1 MVVLPQPGPPGTHAG
16 KVDPYAMI
24 GPTVHVRIPAQ
35 HTKHMFNRRLRLAVY
50 GLLLLAVPSL
60 GQTPDQALTL
70 VTAEGRSQLQ
80 TVTLDGRRMVALE
93 RLTGPFGLTI
103 GGELG
108 NSSLTLSRGDQVIV
122 LTANEGLVSVDGQ
135 LVSLPSSPI
144 EQNGTWYV
152 PVDFIGRALP
162 LVSDEPLEL
171 RRRSGLVVMGDIRV
185 PQVVARYRRTG
196 RQGRLGFMVTPAIE
210 PTVERQDDRLVITF
224 DADALDLAPTNVSPD
239 PLVVGL
245 AADQNRPV
253 VTVELGAEFGS
264 YASVVEPAL
273 GNAIELVID
282 LEPTAPAPPPPAP
295 TRTTEL
301 RPTPPPPVTPP
312 APQPPLA
319 GVPAPPAGAPAPAA
333 TAGDPDLPALS
344 ELAAPRTIRAIAIDP
359 GHGGADTGTRGPG
372 GALEKDVT
380 LEVARRL
387 RNAIESQLGLRVVLT
402 RTSDTTV
409 ALDERAAIANN
420 NRADLFISL
429 HVNASVRE
437 TATGAE
443 VFYLSLAE
451 YDEAAR
457 DLSALAAEPIP
468 VVGGGSR
475 VLDIVPWEMA
485 QLRYVGESARWATTV
500 ADELS
505 LRLPMSPRGLQQ
517 APFRVL
523 VGANMPA
530 VLVELGFISNPDQ
543 EAQLTSP
550 TFQTAIV
557 NGLLR
562 SIIRYRD
569 EAARGFVTPTPLT
582 PGAPGAAAPTG
593 RIQ

>member
-1 MVVLPQPGPPGTHAG
+1 
-16 KVDPYAMI
+16 MI
-24 GPTVHVRIPAQ
+24 KPTVHVRTPVQ
-35 HTKHMFNRRLRLAVY
+35 NTTHMLNRRLQLAAY
-50 GLLLLAVPSL
+50 GLLLLAVPSP

-70 VTAEGRSQLQ
+70 VTSEGRDQLQ
-80 TVTLDGRRMVALE
+80 TVTLDGRRMVALD
-93 RLTGPFGLTI
+93 RLTGPFDLTI
-103 GGELG
+103 SGERRE
-108 NSSLTLSRGDQVIV
+108 NSLTLSRDDQVIV

-135 LVSLPSSPI
+135 LVSLPSPPV
-144 EQNGTWYV
+144 EQNGAWYV
-152 PVDFIGRALP
+152 PIDFIGRALP

-171 RRRSGLVVMGDIRV
+171 RRRSGLVVMGNIRV

-196 RQGRLGFMVTPAIE
+196 QQGRLGFMVTPAIE
-210 PTVERQDDRLVITF
+210 PTIEQQDDRFVITF
-224 DADALDLAPTNVSPD
+224 DADALDLAPTNLTPD
-239 PLVVGL
+239 SLVVGL

-264 YASVVEPAL
+264 YSSVVEPAL

-282 LEPTAPAPPPPAP
+282 LKPVAPPPPEP
-295 TRTTEL
+295 PRTTL
-301 RPTPPPPVTPP
+301 QRPATPPPAAQPVPQAP
-312 APQPPLA
+312 APSA
-319 GVPAPPAGAPAPAA
+319 SPAPAGAPAPRPAE
-333 TAGDPDLPALS
+333 GDPDLPALS
-344 ELAAPRTIRAIAIDP
+344 ELAAPRAIRAIAIDP
-359 GHGGADTGTRGPG
+359 GHGGSDTGTSGPG

-402 RTSDTTV
+402 RTSDTNV

-451 YDEAAR
+451 YDDAAR

-475 VLDIVPWEMA
+475 ILDIVPWEMA
-485 QLRYVGESARWATTV
+485 QLRYVEESARWASTV

-530 VLVELGFISNPDQ
+530 ALVELGFISNPDQ

-569 EAARGFVTPTPLT
+569 EAARGFMAPMPLDPGTPETATP
-582 PGAPGAAAPTG
+582 PG
-593 RIQ
+593 RLQ